1 METVAMKSFATRII
15 FSIMAVALA
24 APSFVNAQEAPK
36 KFTKEKIDSGLE
48 LLPLKSYKTKA
59 EYDTKKRS
67 VQADLTSL
75 ESLTKKVLKGDSEFG
90 PNRDSLD
97 RFLGRYFLPR
107 MTHYDDMSISAGK
120 LRDDLIRNYLNK
132 SYNAQARDHVLD
144 NIIYPFATKVVE
156 GNYHPASRINAMY
169 LIGSLNRREGVRRE
183 SLPTLMTQ
191 SLTYM
196 IAALDKADM
205 PNYLKVAALHG
216 IARHV
221 GIDQDAQKQ
230 INNVT
235 RNSIRDRMLKLV
247 QQPYNG
253 KKNDDDLLYFQQ
265 RLATQIL
272 GELHDPG
279 SANAVGNQLKSM
291 IANEKLRLWL
301 RVDAVAAFGK
311 INFASDAESEKLIKM
326 MIDDSVKLVAVNAR
340 QQSVAIKND
349 LRIMRENYLVYTG
362 KDLAKIGVEKDE
374 NEELRD
380 VSMGTGGD
388 FEFGEGSASNDDDK
402 PKLNLPNYRLNL
414 VRREIKTVGDVVVV
428 SIFGEDMKTVGGLA
442 AKLPAPQQAEV
453 QTIAI
458 QIRKLMRD
466 VDVAMFGDDFDER
479 NRKEQK
485 FKKAITDRLRE
496 TLAQSADE
504 LEKQV
509 AGGGESGGDPAT
521 PPAKSGDTSTKV
533 DPLGK
538 K

>member
-1 METVAMKSFATRII
+1 MNTTGCFSTLRAGLAGVII
-15 FSIMAVALA
+15 LGSIAALQ
-24 APSFVNAQEAPK
+24 AQEPATV
-36 KFTKEKIDSGLE
+36 TKYDRMALDPSLHLKDEENYRSRAELKLEERRIDSE
-48 LLPLKSYKTKA
+48 IH
-59 EYDTKKRS
+59 R
-67 VQADLTSL
+67 LT
-75 ESLTKKVLKGDSEFG
+75 SLTKKVLKGDSEFG

-362 KDLAKIGVEKDE
+362 KDLAKIGVEKDASQDE
-374 NEELRD
+374 IERVSPGAEQGFEVRSKKNARPSEVAELP
-380 VSMGTGGD
+380 T
-388 FEFGEGSASNDDDK
+388 
-402 PKLNLPNYRLNL
+402 YRLNL
-414 VRREIKTVGDVVVV
+414 ARRQFKTVGERIASSLAGPNPRQPSGLSGKQSGSDAQKTIQQSIEIRATMRNVDR
-428 SIFGEDMKTVGGLA
+428 SIFQSQV
-442 AKLPAPQQAEV
+442 
-453 QTIAI
+453 
-458 QIRKLMRD
+458 
-466 VDVAMFGDDFDER
+466 R
-479 NRKEQK
+479 NRNS
-485 FKKAITDRLRE
+485 RLSKTEKLHRA
-496 TLAQSADE
+496 LARAAERINDSRD
-504 LEKQV
+504 
-509 AGGGESGGDPAT
+509 
-521 PPAKSGDTSTKV
+521 
-533 DPLGK
+533 
-538 K
+538 